1 MDHNYS
7 AKYGSVLL
15 RPLCH
20 DDIESLRVWRNNLE
34 ETRFLRP
41 VGIIS
46 PEKQEQW
53 FQNYLLDPRE
63 ITFAIVETKEL
74 NRLVGSVSIYEIEGD
89 RAEFGKIRIGDPAA
103 HGRGIG
109 RMATVLALAVG
120 FERLGLH
127 RITACVH
134 RENIA
139 ARSNDLRI
147 GFRIVGEQASVVG
160 GYEDVIEI
168 DHDTL
173 YSVNGYAKGIEF
185 GEWKN
190 NL

>member
-1 MDHNYS
+1 MDHNYF
-7 AKYGSVLL
+7 AQYGNVLL

-20 DDIESLRVWRNNLE
+20 DDIEYLRHWRNNLE

-41 VGIIS
+41 IGIIS

-74 NRLVGSVSIYEIEGD
+74 KRIVGSVSIYEIEDD
-89 RAEFGKIRIGDPAA
+89 RAEFGKIRVGDPAA
-103 HGRGIG
+103 HGKGIG
-109 RMATVLALAVG
+109 RTATVLALAVG
-120 FERLGLH
+120 FERLGLQK
-127 RITACVH
+127 ITACVH

-139 ARSNDLRI
+139 ARSNDLRV

-168 DHDTL
+168 DRDTL
-173 YSVNGYAKGIEF
+173 YAVNGYAKEIKF
-185 GEWKN
+185 GDRKED
-190 NL
+190 